1 MKKWLVT
8 LAVMS
13 SFSAST
19 VAAETVEF
27 RAAGSLKT
35 AMTEVVAQY
44 QDQYDVAVASQFA
57 PSGLLRKRIEQGEH
71 VDLYASAN
79 MKHPTTLNKADKAG
93 PVVRFAGNKLC
104 AIAQQSV
111 SLTSEQLLDK
121 MLSKDIRVGTST
133 PKADPAGDYAWKLFA
148 KAEQLQIGAEQTLQ
162 QKALQLTGG
171 EHSAKAPEGRNP
183 YGWVMENNQ
192 ADIFLTYCTN
202 AVLAQKE
209 VPALQI
215 ISVPE
220 ALSVGAQYGLTL
232 VNGANPDAA
241 GLAHFILSS
250 DGQEIL
256 AKYGFDTPLK

>member
-8 LAVMS
+8 LAVLS
-13 SFSAST
+13 GFSMTTAAS
-19 VAAETVEF
+19 EKVEF
-27 RAAGSLKT
+27 RAAGSLKA
-35 AMTEVVAQY
+35 AMTDVITQY
-44 QDQYDVAVASQFA
+44 QQQYGVNVASQFA
-57 PSGLLRKRIEQGEH
+57 PSGLLRQRIEQGEK

-79 MKHPTTLNKADKAG
+79 MKHPQTLNKDTIAG

-104 AIAQQSV
+104 AITQANVSV
-111 SLTSEQLLDK
+111 TSEQLLQR
-121 MLSKDIRVGTST
+121 MLAKDIRVGTST

-148 KAEQLQIGAEQTLQ
+148 KAEKVQPGSEKLLQ

-209 VPALQI
+209 VPALRI
-215 ISVPE
+215 VSVPE
-220 ALSVGAQYGLTL
+220 ELSVGAQYGLTL
-232 VNGANPDAA
+232 INGATPESA

-250 DGQEIL
+250 EGQEIL
-256 AKYGFDTPLK
+256 AQYGFDTPLK